1 MKRVIL
7 VLLALSLAAGMAFAA
22 PGREGGAGD
31 GLGDYPNKP
40 IRIIVPY
47 APGGGTDVFVRTML
61 KYVDIKQNMAVVN
74 IEGAGGLVG
83 AMEGYHAPNDGY
95 TLIAHNPME
104 VIGYTL
110 SNMTQ
115 IPLWSELEMICW
127 AVTDYMATFVGKQTG
142 FKTIED
148 VVAYA
153 KANPGQLQWGT
164 VGARTINNIMAQR
177 TIEGMGLTGLVTVVP
192 YESGAQARTAL
203 LGGHV
208 QVCQAS
214 LGDLNAI
221 IQSGDAIPVVLVSP
235 DRTKLAP
242 NVPTAAEK
250 GLKGIDL
257 LICRGFYAPKGTNP
271 AIVRFLEAAFKAAA
285 ENPEFVSEINRF
297 SSDSYFVPGAEA
309 FRRCQEAYNLL
320 KPYY

>member
-1 MKRVIL
+1 MKRIVL
-7 VLLALSLAAGMAFAA
+7 VLLVLTLAGVMAFAA
-22 PGREGGAGD
+22 PGREGGAG
-31 GLGDYPNKP
+31 GALGDYPTKS
-40 IRIIVPY
+40 IRCILPY
-47 APGGGTDVFVRTML
+47 APGGGTDVFVRTMIKYMDL
-61 KYVDIKQNMAVVN
+61 KNGMAVVN

-83 AMEGYHAPNDGY
+83 AMEGYNSSNDGY
-95 TLIAHNPME
+95 TIIAHNPME

-115 IPLWSELEMICW
+115 IPLWSELELICW

-153 KANPGQLQWGT
+153 KANPGKLQWGT
-164 VGARTINNIMAQR
+164 VGAKTINNVMAQR
-177 TIEGMGLTGLVTVVP
+177 TIEGMGLKGLVTVVP
-192 YESGAQARTAL
+192 YESGAQVRTAL

-208 QVCQAS
+208 QVCEAS
-214 LGDLNAI
+214 LGDLNTI

-257 LICRGFYAPKGTNP
+257 LICRGFYGPKGMNP
-271 AIVRFLEAAFKAAA
+271 AQIKYLEGVFKAAA
-285 ENPEFVSEINRF
+285 ENPEFGVEINKY
-297 SSDSYFVPGAEA
+297 SSDAYFVPGAEA
-309 FRRCQEAYNLL
+309 SRRCVEAYNLL

>member
-1 MKRVIL
+1 MKKCFL
-7 VLLALSLAAGMAFAA
+7 VFLAFALIGQVIFA
-22 PGREGGAGD
+22 SPSADGGSSG

-40 IRIIVPY
+40 IRCIVAY
-47 APGGGTDVFVRTML
+47 APGGGTDVFVRTMAKYLDL
-61 KYVDIKQNMAVVN
+61 KQSMAVTN

-83 AMEGYHAPNDGY
+83 ATEGYHSPNDGY
-95 TLIAHNPME
+95 TLIGHNPME
-104 VIGYTL
+104 IISYSL
-110 SNMTQ
+110 SNLTQ
-115 IPLWSELEMICW
+115 VHLWSELEMICW
-127 AVTDYMATFVGKQTG
+127 AVTDYMGTFVSKQSG
-142 FKTIED
+142 FATIED

-164 VGARTINNIMAQR
+164 VGARTINNIMARR

-203 LGGHV
+203 QGNHV

-214 LGDLNAI
+214 LGDFAPT
-221 IQSGDAIPVVLVSP
+221 IQSGDTIPVLLVS
-235 DRTKLAP
+235 DKRTNLAP

-250 GLKGIDL
+250 GLQGIDL

-271 AIVRFLEAAFKAAA
+271 AIIKLLEEAFKKVC
-285 ENPEFVSEINRF
+285 ENPQFKADIVNYNT
-297 SSDSYFVPGAEA
+297 DSYFVPRDEA
-309 FRRCQEAYNLL
+309 IRRCQEAYDLL